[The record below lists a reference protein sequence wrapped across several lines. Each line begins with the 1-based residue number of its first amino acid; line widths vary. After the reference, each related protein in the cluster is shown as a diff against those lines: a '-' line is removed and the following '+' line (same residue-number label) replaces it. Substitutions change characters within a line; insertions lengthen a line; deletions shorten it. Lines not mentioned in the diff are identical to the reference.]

1 LSLTGTAET
10 LIIANAG
17 TKALFG
23 MGAIPWVT
31 EGWLTPKSSASVNS
45 WNLSLSEL
53 VKGMI
58 PGGES
63 FGMSGNVSH
72 GWTNDFGGVTR
83 AVMRN
88 LQQNG
93 AQSVATAIV
102 TPIAFKM
109 AKKVFRRP
117 ISSANRLLK
126 SSGVRI

>member
-1 LSLTGTAET
+1 
-10 LIIANAG
+10 
-17 TKALFG
+17 
-23 MGAIPWVT
+23 
-31 EGWLTPKSSASVNS
+31 
-45 WNLSLSEL
+45 
-53 VKGMI
+53 MI
-58 PGGES
+58 PGGAS
-63 FGMSGNVSH
+63 YGMSGNVSH
-72 GWTNDFGGVTR
+72 GWTNDLGAVSR

-117 ISSANRLLK
+117 ITSANRLLK